1 MVESTLLGALH
12 EREAI
17 YSAIVNQANDSIS
30 LVEVET
36 GRLVEFNLAAC
47 RNLGYTPEEFAR
59 LRVHDVE
66 AEQDSTQIEAVFAK
80 IMQNDGA
87 VFETRHRCKNGEIR
101 EVRVSARL
109 VQVGGRHYFAA
120 IWSDITERKRS
131 EQRLRS
137 SEAALKEAQSV
148 AQLGSWSLDIANN
161 ALSWSQE
168 THRIF
173 GVAETT
179 PLTLRFF
186 LECVHPDDQDRVRA
200 AWNAALVGAPYD
212 LEHRILVHGV
222 TRWVR
227 ERARVHFDAAGQP
240 ISAIGTVQ
248 DISERRQIETELA
261 RYRNHLEQLV
271 RERTAQLEAANREL
285 IRARNA
291 AEAANRA
298 KSTFLTTMSH
308 EIRTPINAVIGLT
321 HLLQR
326 DISNPRQHK
335 SLSQIAEAAHH
346 LMEMVN
352 DILELSKIEA
362 GKLRLERI
370 NFALAAILDNLHVAL
385 NAKAAAKGLTL
396 TQSIDPALPPVLH
409 GDPVRLRQILFNFAS
424 NAVKFTEHG
433 VITLRALRIPHPGFS
448 ADQVRVRFEIQDT
461 GIGIEPDD
469 QARLFQAFEQAD
481 SSTTRKYGG
490 VGLGLAVNRRLIEL
504 MDGELGVS
512 SAPGAGSTFWFAVTL
527 PHAQSALKS
536 AVPAL
541 AAAEQPPAAAKAA
554 GQSQAAPGAPLPH
567 RDSRQAEAAAQA
579 AARLQ
584 TLLAEDDLRA
594 SQAFADT
601 APLLRAWLGDP
612 VGRIEQHIDAFEY
625 QRALHVLQALIAD
638 ADYADIA
645 PRGEP

>member
-1 MVESTLLGALH
+1 MRASES
-12 EREAI
+12 
-17 YSAIVNQANDSIS
+17 
-30 LVEVET
+30 
-36 GRLVEFNLAAC
+36 
-47 RNLGYTPEEFAR
+47 
-59 LRVHDVE
+59 
-66 AEQDSTQIEAVFAK
+66 
-80 IMQNDGA
+80 
-87 VFETRHRCKNGEIR
+87 
-101 EVRVSARL
+101 
-109 VQVGGRHYFAA
+109 
-120 IWSDITERKRS
+120 
-131 EQRLRS
+131 
-137 SEAALKEAQSV
+137 ALKEAQSV
-148 AQLGSWSLDIANN
+148 AQLGSWSLDIVNHD
-161 ALSWSQE
+161 LSWSQE

-173 GVAETT
+173 GVPETT
-179 PLTLRFF
+179 PLTLQFF

-200 AWNAALVGAPYD
+200 AWNAALAGAPYD
-212 LEHRILVHGV
+212 LEHRIQVNGV

-271 RERTAQLEAANREL
+271 RERTAQLEAANQEL

-326 DISNPRQHK
+326 DINNPRQHK

-385 NAKAAAKGLTL
+385 NAKAKAKGLTL
-396 TQSIDPALPPVLH
+396 TEYIDPALPAVLH

-433 VITLRALRIPHPGFS
+433 AITLRALRIPHPGFGT
-448 ADQVRVRFEIQDT
+448 DQVRVRFEIQDT
-461 GIGIEPDD
+461 GIGIAADD
-469 QARLFQAFEQAD
+469 QTRLFQAFEQAD
-481 SSTTRKYGG
+481 NSTTRQYGG
-490 VGLGLAVNRRLIEL
+490 AGLGLAVNRRLIEL
-504 MDGELGVS
+504 MDGELGVA
-512 SAPGAGSTFWFAVTL
+512 SAPGTGSTFWFALTL
-527 PHAQSALKS
+527 PHAQSALKN
-536 AVPAL
+536 
-541 AAAEQPPAAAKAA
+541 AAPAAGNQQPATVKAA
-554 GQSQAAPGAPLPH
+554 GKSPSAPDTSQTLPH

-594 SQAFADT
+594 SQVFADT
-601 APLLRAWLGDP
+601 AHLLRAWLGDP
-612 VGRIEQHIDAFEY
+612 VSRIEQHIDAFEY
-625 QRALHVLQALIAD
+625 QRALHILQALIAD
-638 ADYADIA
+638 HADIA
-645 PRGEP
+645 PPGET